1 MIYNQKIILFYR
13 TLTEKSFHMSET
25 FTLYR
30 LMILYM
36 LDKVDFPLTNT
47 QITNFI
53 QEKDYTDYF
62 TVQQTLSELLDSDLI
77 IAESTHNNTLYR
89 ITPEGRQT
97 VDFFSNKISNGIK
110 QDILEYFTEN
120 RMELKQ
126 ETSVVSDYYKTTDN
140 RYAVRCQM
148 KNGEHPIIDLTLAV
162 PDKEQA
168 IAVCKNWSEQS
179 ENIFMLL
186 MDELIK

>member
-1 MIYNQKIILFYR
+1 
-13 TLTEKSFHMSET
+13 MSET

-148 KNGEHPIIDLTLAV
+148 KNGEHAIIDLTLAV

-179 ENIFMLL
+179 ENIFILL

>member
-1 MIYNQKIILFYR
+1 
-13 TLTEKSFHMSET
+13 MSET

-36 LDKVDFPLTNT
+36 LDKVDFPLKNT

-148 KNGEHPIIDLTLAV
+148 KNGEHSIIDLTLAV

>member
-1 MIYNQKIILFYR
+1 
-13 TLTEKSFHMSET
+13 MSET

-77 IAESTHNNTLYR
+77 IAESTHNNTL
-89 ITPEGRQT
+89 
-97 VDFFSNKISNGIK
+97 
-110 QDILEYFTEN
+110 
-120 RMELKQ
+120 
-126 ETSVVSDYYKTTDN
+126 
-140 RYAVRCQM
+140 
-148 KNGEHPIIDLTLAV
+148 
-162 PDKEQA
+162 
-168 IAVCKNWSEQS
+168 
-179 ENIFMLL
+179 
-186 MDELIK
+186 